1 MSNILL
7 VEDDAMIRE
16 AFSII
21 LKLRGDYNV
30 TTAENGQVALELCKE
45 NTYDVILLDIM
56 MPVLDGIGFL
66 KEYTSLYSDNPA
78 KIIIMS
84 NLSSGTE
91 LSQAQDYGVERS
103 VLKSSMTPGALL
115 TVVAE
120 TIERQNSMRQRLEP
134 PADNRDGSDT
144 DKSSA
149 TDTPY

>member
-21 LKLRGDYNV
+21 LKLRGEYNV
-30 TTAENGQVALELCKE
+30 DTADNGQAALELCKQ

-66 KEYTSLYSDNPA
+66 KEYTSRYPDTLA
-78 KIIIMS
+78 KVIIMS

-103 VLKSSMTPGALL
+103 VLKSSLTPGTLL
-115 TVVAE
+115 AVVAE
-120 TIERQNSMRQRLEP
+120 AIESQRSLGRRLDTTSDESSSNDSDESS
-134 PADNRDGSDT
+134 PAN
-144 DKSSA
+144 A
-149 TDTPY
+149 AY